1 MPNSFIGYL
10 CNTAEVRLTSHG
22 RGGGGEKRSQ
32 QEGEASSAY
41 EQLANQ

>member
-22 RGGGGEKRSQ
+22 RGGGEKRSQ